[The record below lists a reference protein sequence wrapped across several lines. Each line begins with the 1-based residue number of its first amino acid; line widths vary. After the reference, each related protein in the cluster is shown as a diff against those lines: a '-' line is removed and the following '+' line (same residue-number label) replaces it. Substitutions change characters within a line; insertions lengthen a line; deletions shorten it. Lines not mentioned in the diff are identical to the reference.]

1 MSGSAAREQLT
12 GTQVSADAR
21 GGRARDAAV
30 VTKKPHDALEQTPAL
45 SRHAKLP
52 QYPMTTVAVSHRVLA
67 EPLILP
73 LEAV

>member
-1 MSGSAAREQLT
+1 MSGCAAREQLT

-21 GGRARDAAV
+21 GGRARDAALA
-30 VTKKPHDALEQTPAL
+30 TEKPHDTLEQTLAL
-45 SRHAKLP
+45 SRHVKLP
-52 QYPMTTVAVSHRVLA
+52 QYPITHVACAHRVLA